1 MALAGNPGLTGAA
14 NKHKHK
20 GEGATDGMSAI
31 SESAGDVGVA
41 ELPSGVRSRT
51 PTTADGSGRA
61 QRAGAEDVLVLAG
74 LTKVYEPTPRWMRV
88 LARTHIKSDVI
99 ALDGVDLTVRAGEIC
114 AIVGPNGAGKT
125 TLFRIIVGLTTAT
138 RGTGTLLGL
147 DVGRDSEQIRQV
159 VGWMPA
165 DDRSLLMRATAREN
179 LHMHGRLQGM
189 SSRSMATR
197 IPEVLATVD
206 LESRVDTVVAGLS
219 AGMKARLRLA
229 RALLPGP
236 RVLILDEPTGAVD
249 PIAAHGLLGLITDLV
264 QRERLAVLIS
274 SHRLEEIEALR
285 SEALLLDKGRVKYFG
300 DLDSLREQW
309 ERPQLELVFASA
321 GAADQA
327 AADLTSLGLELTIDG
342 ATVRCWLKVRDGAGD
357 VLAALGATAR
367 HVRHVREIPMPLRD
381 LIARAYRHD
390 QTAESRAI

>member
-1 MALAGNPGLTGAA
+1 MADRPSAGRSETPAP
-14 NKHKHK
+14 
-20 GEGATDGMSAI
+20 TDGLGRGQRDGARSP
-31 SESAGDVGVA
+31 A
-41 ELPSGVRSRT
+41 E
-51 PTTADGSGRA
+51 
-61 QRAGAEDVLVLAG
+61 AEEVLVLSG
-74 LTKVYEPTPRWMRV
+74 LTKVYEPTPRWMRI
-88 LARTHIKSDVI
+88 LARTHIKSDVL
-99 ALDGVDLTVRAGEIC
+99 ALDGIDLTVRAGEIC

-138 RGTGTLLGL
+138 SGKGSLLGL
-147 DVGRDSEQIRQV
+147 DVERDSEQIRQV
-159 VGWMPA
+159 VGWMPS

-189 SSRSMATR
+189 SPRLMATR

-206 LESRVDTVVAGLS
+206 LESRIDTVVAGLS

-229 RALLPGP
+229 RALLSGP

-249 PIAAHGLLGLITDLV
+249 PIAAHGLLDLITDLV

-285 SEALLLDKGRVKYFG
+285 SQALLLDKGRVKYFG

-309 ERPQLELVFASA
+309 ERPQLELVFASTD
-321 GAADQA
+321 AADQA
-327 AADLTSLGLELTIDG
+327 AADLTSLGLELTVDG
-342 ATVRCWLKVRDGAGD
+342 PTVRCWLKVRDGAGD
-357 VLAALGATAR
+357 VLAALGAGAR
-367 HVRHVREIPMPLRD
+367 QVRHVREIPMPLRD

-390 QTAESRAI
+390 QTAEGGPT